1 MTDAG
6 FAYLAHFYVF
16 LLFSFSI
23 CLLLIAGKLNRTPTI
38 IWVCSNFFVSAS
50 IEFFVIGE
58 VGLGLNFHPI
68 IFAFNS
74 FAPFLKFM
82 ALSNGWKWK
91 RIRWFMLGYGCC
103 FIAIPLY
110 ELNIINNE
118 LSVFLNSASLN
129 VAIFSCILALIFNR
143 YWSGFTGRILMSAH
157 FVLVFIIGMIRT
169 HESWRRNT
177 IYLVLDARDEPFS
190 WLFFLAAVGCISQLA
205 FLLMLASRTQRY
217 ARVKQRREERMRARS
232 VSLNAQ
238 NREINRLL
246 DEQRRLLEVLTH
258 EVRQPINN
266 AQAALQNIMSDL
278 RPGDGNQKNVFPVTK
293 RIQKILDDITLS
305 LTNAIIGATVLERGE
320 AAELRDC
327 EIISIAQLALLDS
340 PDNVR
345 ERIVVDF
352 PAHDLVLAVDPILL
366 RLALRNL
373 LDNAAKFSPP
383 GTAIEF
389 SISLDEERFGVL
401 ISVSNCVS
409 SSFVFE
415 RDMLERGKRGH
426 NVAGKEGSGI
436 GLYIVSE
443 IARIHGQKMVIADAE
458 PGKVTFGILLSE

>member
-1 MTDAG
+1 
-6 FAYLAHFYVF
+6 
-16 LLFSFSI
+16 
-23 CLLLIAGKLNRTPTI
+23 
-38 IWVCSNFFVSAS
+38 
-50 IEFFVIGE
+50 
-58 VGLGLNFHPI
+58 
-68 IFAFNS
+68 
-74 FAPFLKFM
+74 
-82 ALSNGWKWK
+82 
-91 RIRWFMLGYGCC
+91 
-103 FIAIPLY
+103 
-110 ELNIINNE
+110 
-118 LSVFLNSASLN
+118 
-129 VAIFSCILALIFNR
+129 
-143 YWSGFTGRILMSAH
+143 MSAH

-305 LTNAIIGATVLERGE
+305 LTNAIIGATLLERRE
-320 AAELRDC
+320 SAELRDC
-327 EIISIAQLALLDS
+327 EIISIAQFALLDS

-352 PAHDLVLAVDPILL
+352 PERDLILAVDPILL